1 MAENKKDVM
10 DEELKKENKAAE
22 AESKAA
28 ENTQEQEAQNE
39 EETKEAAE
47 GNEAEDSEEK
57 DSEEKDSEEKD
68 SEEKDSKDKGL
79 FGKKKKKDKKDEQI
93 EDLND
98 RLRRQM
104 AEFDNFRKRSEK
116 EKSQMFDMGARFIIE
131 KVLPVVDNFER
142 GLAAV
147 PEDQKDD
154 AFVTGMDKVYKQL
167 MTEFDS
173 IGVKPI
179 EALGQEFNPDLHNA
193 VMQVESDEYEPG
205 VVAQELQKGYMYKD
219 TVVRHSMVAVVSE

>member
-1 MAENKKDVM
+1 MAETNNKDVT
-10 DEELKKENKAAE
+10 EELEKDKVVEETVDTEENKAAE
-22 AESKAA
+22 ESA
-28 ENTQEQEAQNE
+28 
-39 EETKEAAE
+39 EETKTDDSAEKENAQDTEAA
-47 GNEAEDSEEK
+47 SEETDTKEKK
-57 DSEEKDSEEKD
+57 D
-68 SEEKDSKDKGL
+68 GI
-79 FGKKKKKDKKDEQI
+79 FGKKKKKDKKDAQI

-116 EKSQMFDMGARFIIE
+116 EKSQMFDMGAKSIIE
-131 KVLPVVDNFER
+131 KVLPIVDNFER

-147 PEDQKDD
+147 PEEQKDD

-179 EALGQEFNPDLHNA
+179 EAVGQEFNPDLHNA
-193 VMQVESDEYEPG
+193 VMQVESEEFEPG
-205 VVAQELQKGYMYKD
+205 IVAQELQKGYMYKD

>member
-1 MAENKKDVM
+1 MAETNNKDVT
-10 DEELKKENKAAE
+10 EELEKDNVVEETVDTEENKAAE
-22 AESKAA
+22 ESA
-28 ENTQEQEAQNE
+28 
-39 EETKEAAE
+39 EETKTEDSAETENAQDTEAA
-47 GNEAEDSEEK
+47 SEETDTKEKK
-57 DSEEKDSEEKD
+57 D
-68 SEEKDSKDKGL
+68 GI
-79 FGKKKKKDKKDEQI
+79 FGKKKKKDKKDAQI

-116 EKSQMFDMGARFIIE
+116 EKSQMFDMGAKSIIE
-131 KVLPVVDNFER
+131 KVLPIVDNFER

-147 PEDQKDD
+147 PEEQKDD

-179 EALGQEFNPDLHNA
+179 EAVGQEFNPDLHNA
-193 VMQVESDEYEPG
+193 VMQVESEEFEPG
-205 VVAQELQKGYMYKD
+205 IVAQELQKGYMYKD

>member
-1 MAENKKDVM
+1 MAETNNKDVM
-10 DEELKKENKAAE
+10 EELEKDKVVEETVDTEETQAAE
-22 AESKAA
+22 ESAEKTKAEDTA
-28 ENTQEQEAQNE
+28 ETENAQDTEATS
-39 EETKEAAE
+39 EETDTKEK
-47 GNEAEDSEEK
+47 K
-57 DSEEKDSEEKD
+57 D
-68 SEEKDSKDKGL
+68 GI

-116 EKSQMFDMGARFIIE
+116 EKSQMFDMGAKSIIE

-147 PEDQKDD
+147 PEEQKDD
-154 AFVTGMDKVYKQL
+154 AFVTGMDKVYKQM

-179 EALGQEFNPDLHNA
+179 EAVGQEFNPDLHNA
-193 VMQVESDEYEPG
+193 VMQVESEEFEPG
-205 VVAQELQKGYMYKD
+205 IVAQELQKGYMYKD

>member
-1 MAENKKDVM
+1 MAETNNKDVM
-10 DEELKKENKAAE
+10 EELEKDKVVEETTDTEETKAAE
-22 AESKAA
+22 ESA
-28 ENTQEQEAQNE
+28 
-39 EETKEAAE
+39 EETK
-47 GNEAEDSEEK
+47 AEDTAETENAQDAEETSEETETKEKK
-57 DSEEKDSEEKD
+57 D
-68 SEEKDSKDKGL
+68 GI
-79 FGKKKKKDKKDEQI
+79 FGKKKKKEKKDEQI

-116 EKSQMFDMGARFIIE
+116 EKSQMFDMGARSIIE

-147 PEDQKDD
+147 PEEQKDD
-154 AFVTGMDKVYKQL
+154 AFVTGMDKVYKQM

-179 EALGQEFNPDLHNA
+179 EAVGQEFNPDLHNA
-193 VMQVESDEYEPG
+193 VMQVESEEYEPG